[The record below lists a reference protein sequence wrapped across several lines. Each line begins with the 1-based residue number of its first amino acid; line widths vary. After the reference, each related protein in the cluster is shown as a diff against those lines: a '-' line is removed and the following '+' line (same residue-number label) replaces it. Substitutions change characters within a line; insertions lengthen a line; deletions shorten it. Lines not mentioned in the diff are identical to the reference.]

1 MEGLSH
7 LDNFYKLLLLY
18 FIMQL
23 NKAIKD
29 RKSVRKFKSTKPDW
43 RDIVEAIESVRYAPM
58 AGDIF
63 SLRFILIDD
72 LDKIAKLASSR
83 GSDQDFVS
91 TAQYIVAVCNN
102 PKNTVSSYGER
113 GKKYLKQQAGAAI
126 QNFLLSIEEKGL
138 ATCWIGSFDDKQVK
152 AILGIP
158 NNVDI
163 EAFFPIGYEM
173 GKKLR
178 RRKIELDKI
187 LYFNKYKGKKM
198 VVLRNTRA

>member
-1 MEGLSH
+1 
-7 LDNFYKLLLLY
+7 
-18 FIMQL
+18 MQL
-23 NKAIKD
+23 NKAIKN
-29 RKSVRKFKSTKPDW
+29 RKSVRKFKSKEPDW
-43 RDIVEAIESVRYAPM
+43 RDIVEAIDSIRYAPM

-83 GSDQDFVS
+83 GSDQDFIG
-91 TAQYIVAVCNN
+91 TAKYIVAVCSN
-102 PKNTVSSYGER
+102 PKNTVNSYGER

-187 LYFNKYKGKKM
+187 LYFNKYKNKKM
-198 VVLRNTRA
+198 KAPRSTRA